1 MCKLANYWQTPGL
14 GWQTSKQTAGK
25 IWQTATQ
32 KNIHNIIPVCTH
44 ETKTKHNNHLDKHC
58 DYKKLLLLLLL
69 LNK

>member
-1 MCKLANYWQTPGL
+1 MCKPGKPANQ
-14 GWQTSKQTAGK
+14 QTSKPANKLLAKSGK
-25 IWQTATQ
+25 QPATQ